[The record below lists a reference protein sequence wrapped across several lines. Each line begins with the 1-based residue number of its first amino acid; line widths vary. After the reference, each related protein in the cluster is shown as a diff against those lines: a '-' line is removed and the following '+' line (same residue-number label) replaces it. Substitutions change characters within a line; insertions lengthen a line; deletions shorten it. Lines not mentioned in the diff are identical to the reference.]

1 MIWLIAPV
9 VLVAIPVA
17 LRACLMVVE
26 VRGAS
31 MEPTLSAGDRV
42 LARRSTLGSRRA
54 RRGAIVI
61 IAPPP
66 GAVDPADADADYMV
80 KRIVALPGDPV
91 PPMPSLTGTDRVPA
105 GHVVVVGDNRARSL
119 DSRTV
124 GYFRADGVRGVVLR
138 KLR

>member
-1 MIWLIAPV
+1 
-9 VLVAIPVA
+9 
-17 LRACLMVVE
+17 
-26 VRGAS
+26 
-31 MEPTLSAGDRV
+31 
-42 LARRSTLGSRRA
+42 
-54 RRGAIVI
+54 VI

-80 KRIVALPGDPV
+80 KRLVALPGDPV
-91 PPMPSLTGTDRVPA
+91 PPMTSLARTDRVPA

-124 GYFRADGVRGVVLR
+124 GYFRAGAVIGVVLR